1 MMGTRPLLTLA
12 VLAAAA
18 LSGATASAN
27 NALDALHDRS
37 DILGWEAV
45 GRLDREG
52 RGFCSASLIAPN
64 YVLTAAHCLH
74 EPDGSER
81 VDPQELS
88 FSAGLRDG
96 TAIATRKIQR
106 AVVASDFDP
115 ENPTS
120 PESVRADVALL
131 ELAEPIPATTADP
144 FPLAQGARQ
153 GQRVTVLSYGKNRE
167 NVMSRESGCTVLA
180 TGNGL
185 IAFDC
190 QGHPGSSGAPIFDT
204 SGRSPRILSIVSG
217 TGPYEGR
224 PATYGMALS
233 ERVSELRRAFRTGEG
248 VWPGIEPTTRHTIGA
263 GVRSNGS
270 ARFIKP

>member
-1 MMGTRPLLTLA
+1 MTGTRRFLPLA
-12 VLAAAA
+12 ILAAIA
-18 LSGATASAN
+18 LSGASASSN
-27 NALDALHDRS
+27 TLDALSDRS

-45 GRLDREG
+45 GRLDNHG
-52 RGFCSASLIAPN
+52 RGFCSASLISPN
-64 YVLTAAHCLH
+64 YVLTAAHCLF

-81 VDPQELS
+81 VDPRNLS

-96 TAIATRKIQR
+96 TSIATRKIQR
-106 AVVASDFDP
+106 AVVAKGFDP
-115 ENPTS
+115 ENPS
-120 PESVRADVALL
+120 APESVRADVALL
-131 ELAEPIPATTADP
+131 ELADPIPATTADP
-144 FPLAQGARQ
+144 FPVTRGARE

-217 TGPYEGR
+217 TGPFDGQ
-224 PATYGMALS
+224 PATYGMAVS
-233 ERVSELRRAFRTGEG
+233 ERITELRRAFRTGEG
-248 VWPGIEPTTRHTIGA
+248 VWPGVEPTTRHTIGT

-270 ARFIKP
+270 SRFIKP

>member
-1 MMGTRPLLTLA
+1 MTLRRA
-12 VLAAAA
+12 FLSAILATVAGATSMAAAN
-18 LSGATASAN
+18 T
-27 NALDALHDRS
+27 LDALTDRS

-52 RGFCSASLIAPN
+52 RGYCSASLIATN
-64 YVLTAAHCLH
+64 YVLTAAHCLY
-74 EPDGSER
+74 EPDGSDR
-81 VDPQELS
+81 VDPRELS

-96 TAIATRKIQR
+96 TSIATRAVQR
-106 AVVASDFDP
+106 AVVAKGYDP
-115 ENPTS
+115 EQPGS

-144 FPLAQGARQ
+144 FPVTGGVRE

-190 QGHPGSSGAPIFDT
+190 QGHPGSSGAPIFDI

-217 TGPYEGR
+217 TGPFEGR
-224 PATYGMALS
+224 PATYGMALT
-233 ERVSELRRAFRTGEG
+233 ERISELRRAFRTGEG
-248 VWPGIEPTTRHTIGA
+248 VWPGVEPTTRHTIGA
-263 GVRSNGS
+263 GVRSNGA
-270 ARFIKP
+270 ARFLRP